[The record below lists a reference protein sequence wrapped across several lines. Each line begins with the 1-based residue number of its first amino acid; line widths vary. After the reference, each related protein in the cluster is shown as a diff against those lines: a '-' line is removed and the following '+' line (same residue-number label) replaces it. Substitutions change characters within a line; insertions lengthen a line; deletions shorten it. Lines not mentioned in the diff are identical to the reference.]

1 MKVKIGGP
9 FQVTTAMKDNVHK
22 VLNSQGVP
30 NWGRLSPGPFVKE
43 FEQRFADYHNV
54 NQGVMTNSGTSAL
67 VVALQA
73 LKEVE
78 RWKIIEDQYDP
89 PIYPEVIVPA
99 ITFVATINAVIHC
112 GLQPVLVD
120 VDPTTYTMDTDQIE
134 GKITPH
140 TKAIIPVHTFGLP
153 ADMSPILKLASDHN
167 LKIVEDAC
175 ESLGASY
182 NGLPVG
188 GLGDIGCFSF
198 YMSHHITAGVGGM
211 AITGNPWLAL
221 KMRSLISHGWNRQ
234 KAPIDATEFDFE
246 AIRQRYYF
254 TSIGHSFRPTE
265 FEAAIALPQLET
277 LKANIKAR
285 VDNAKTLTAGL
296 KPFRDRLQLP
306 VCPYNRSHSLMMYPI
321 VLRGGDKWDLC
332 RHLESNGIETR
343 EMLPLTNQ
351 PCYEGMFD
359 EDDYPVA
366 EWINAQGFYVGCS
379 QYLTSEHMDYVAE
392 KMGEYFERSG

>member
-1 MKVKIGGP
+1 MDVKIGGP
-9 FQVTTAMKDNVHK
+9 FQVTAAMKDNIHK

-43 FEQRFADYHNV
+43 FEQKFAAYHNV

-73 LKEVE
+73 LQE
-78 RWKIIEDQYDP
+78 IEEWP
-89 PIYPEVIVPA
+89 EGAEVICPA
-99 ITFVATINAVIHC
+99 ITFVSTINAVIHC
-112 GLQPVLVD
+112 GLKPVLVD
-120 VDPTTYTMDTDQIE
+120 VCPSTYTIDTDLIE
-134 GKITPH
+134 GKITPN
-140 TKAIIPVHTFGLP
+140 TKAIMPVHTFGLA
-153 ADMSPILKLASDHN
+153 ADMSPILKLASNHN
-167 LKIVEDAC
+167 LKIIEDAC
-175 ESLGASY
+175 ESLGASC

-198 YMSHHITAGVGGM
+198 YMSHHITAGGGGI
-211 AITGNPWLAL
+211 AITGNPWYAE
-221 KMRSLISHGWNRQ
+221 KMRSLISHGWSR
-234 KAPIDATEFDFE
+234 KIAPMDATEFDFE
-246 AIRQRYYF
+246 EMRNRYRF
-254 TSIGHSFRPTE
+254 TTIGYNFRPVELMTP
-265 FEAAIALPQLET
+265 FTIPQLET
-277 LKANIKAR
+277 LRANIKAR

-321 VLRGGDKWDLC
+321 VLREGDKWDLC
-332 RHLESNGIETR
+332 RHLEEAGIETR

-351 PCYEGMFD
+351 PCYEGIFD

-366 EWINAQGFYVGCS
+366 KWINQQGFYVGCS
-379 QYLTSEHMDYVAE
+379 QYLTSEHMGYVAE